1 MSIGANI
8 SDKFELP
15 KDLLLGA
22 MNIHMTGKYEAYIE
36 NYKSIKEYD
45 GTKIVINGKR
55 NCVSICGTNLKI
67 EYFTKTDM
75 KIKGII
81 SEVLFDI

>member
-1 MSIGANI
+1 MGIGANI

-36 NYKSIKEYD
+36 NYRSIKEYEVS
-45 GTKIVINGKR
+45 KIIINGHK
-55 NCVSICGTNLKI
+55 NTVTILGNNLKI
-67 EYFTKTDM
+67 EYFSKTDM
-75 KIKGII
+75 KIKGLI
-81 SEVLFDI
+81 SEVHFDI